1 MAKRFLTHLDMAGNQ
16 ILNAAF
22 EKLSADPTT
31 GNFEGRLYYNTGDGL
46 LKVYHNSAWHF
57 VGAITDVQGTTNEVE
72 VSVDANGVATIG
84 LPDTIYADV
93 VGDVTGNADTAT
105 KLATARTISLGG
117 DLGGSASFDGS
128 ADVTITATIQPD
140 SVALGTDTTG
150 NYVASVGGTDGV
162 SVSGTGE
169 GAAVTIANTDKGSSQ
184 NIFKHV
190 AVSGQT
196 TVDADSN
203 DDTLTFAG
211 STGLTITTDAAT
223 DTVTFTNSGVTSV
236 AGTTNEVTVSGS
248 TGAVTIGLPDDVT
261 VTNDLNVGG
270 DVVITGDLTVQGTT
284 TTIETQTLN
293 VEDNIITLNYGQT
306 SPALDAGIEVERGS
320 AANTALI
327 WNETL
332 DVWQATTDG
341 TTYKEV
347 LLAGDATSADIS
359 DFAEAAQDAVGAMV
373 ADTSTINFTYTDATP
388 ELKADVTLAT
398 ASYLTG
404 TSGLAVDISAVE
416 TKLVADSFTK
426 KATANV
432 GNGTNTSFAVTHN
445 FNTRDVV
452 VNVYDNA
459 TYDTVEVDVVRT
471 DVNTV
476 TVSFASA
483 PSSNAYRVVVI
494 G

>member
-1 MAKRFLTHLDMAGNQ
+1 MAKRFLTHLDLAGNQ

-84 LPDTIYADV
+84 LPASITVDV

-105 KLATARTISLGG
+105 TLATARTISLGG

-223 DTVTFTNSGVTSV
+223 DTVTFTNSGVTSI

-320 AANTALI
+320 AANTSLI

-341 TTYKEV
+341 TTFKNV

-359 DFAEAAQDAVGAMV
+359 DFAEAAQDAIGAMV
-373 ADTSTINFTYTDATP
+373 ADTATIDLTYTDGTP
-388 ELKADVTLAT
+388 ELKADIKTATTSYLVT
-398 ASYLTG
+398 AS
-404 TSGLAVDISAVE
+404 GLGVDIAAVE

-445 FNTRDVV
+445 FSTRDVV